1 MSLSYTGLTNYGKTT
16 LPSVESWGTNMN
28 ILRDPPKS
36 IMTRKQNKVGE
47 TNSIIENNLNSDRI
61 NENILVYARGVNP
74 MVGVSYNN
82 DSSGMSGNLA
92 GLSQSFNTISTS
104 STQSMLP
111 YRIMNGQYFQPPVM
125 TKEELLPLSR
135 QPRAWTSQNTSLG
148 FVDFSKRVKEQGDA
162 TTTKEVKTSVLKTSI
177 RPTEYKRIEKP
188 IEQPYETKY
197 SIQNTMN
204 IFVNSGMRTRDIT
217 NKYVSD
223 VNNGINKNPLNVNVY
238 SNIGHKIYKNDTNVY
253 TKNSIQDI
261 NKKEAFSNIS
271 GLGEYNNNKV
281 NTTNY
286 IQDINQK
293 EAFSN
298 ISGLGEYN
306 NNNNFNTTNY
316 IQDINQKEAFSNISG
331 LGENNNNNNLNTTNY
346 IQDINQ
352 KEAFS
357 NISGLGETKYIH
369 KDIKLDR
376 ILPNYVSSTNNSDS
390 TKYIRIEPINEIH
403 LDKNIPN
410 ANFENNNVIKTNDVD
425 NRTYVLPPKIN
436 PGSYID
442 NNVSKPLKTRIQQ
455 IPVLQENDKSKISK
469 YITNNLNR

>member
-82 DSSGMSGNLA
+82 DSSGISGNLA

-261 NKKEAFSNIS
+261 N
-271 GLGEYNNNKV
+271 
-281 NTTNY
+281 
-286 IQDINQK
+286 QK

-298 ISGLGEYN
+298 ISGLC
-306 NNNNFNTTNY
+306 
-316 IQDINQKEAFSNISG
+316 
-331 LGENNNNNNLNTTNY
+331 
-346 IQDINQ
+346 
-352 KEAFS
+352 
-357 NISGLGETKYIH
+357 ETKYIH

-390 TKYIRIEPINEIH
+390 KKYIRIEPINEIH

-410 ANFENNNVIKTNDVD
+410 AIFENNNVKKTNDVD

-442 NNVSKPLKTRIQQ
+442 NNISKPLKTRIQQ

-469 YITNNLNR
+469 YIKNNLNR

>member
-148 FVDFSKRVKEQGDA
+148 FVDFSKRVKDQGDA

-217 NKYVSD
+217 NKYISD

-271 GLGEYNNNKV
+271 GLC
-281 NTTNY
+281 
-286 IQDINQK
+286 
-293 EAFSN
+293 
-298 ISGLGEYN
+298 
-306 NNNNFNTTNY
+306 
-316 IQDINQKEAFSNISG
+316 
-331 LGENNNNNNLNTTNY
+331 
-346 IQDINQ
+346 
-352 KEAFS
+352 
-357 NISGLGETKYIH
+357 ETKYIH

-410 ANFENNNVIKTNDVD
+410 AIFENNNVKKTNDVD

-442 NNVSKPLKTRIQQ
+442 NNISKPLKTRIQQ

-469 YITNNLNR
+469 YIKNNLNR

>member
-148 FVDFSKRVKEQGDA
+148 FVDFSKRVKDQGDA

-217 NKYVSD
+217 NKYISD

-298 ISGLGEYN
+298 ISGLGEN
-306 NNNNFNTTNY
+306 NNNNINTTNY

-331 LGENNNNNNLNTTNY
+331 LC
-346 IQDINQ
+346 
-352 KEAFS
+352 
-357 NISGLGETKYIH
+357 ETKYIH

-410 ANFENNNVIKTNDVD
+410 AIFENNNVKKTNDVD

-442 NNVSKPLKTRIQQ
+442 NNISKPLKTRIQQ

-469 YITNNLNR
+469 YIKNNLNR